1 MSHGGGGSERWL
13 VSYADFI
20 TVMFA
25 LFVVLYAMGQTDMKK
40 YKELAE
46 SLRQAFSGGP
56 AHIVDPGIN
65 MDGAGTGDSS
75 PRPITFEDMGSQTT
89 DSMDVASRMSTVL
102 NAYNMEGDVSV
113 QNNIEGMLIS
123 LSEQLLFYP
132 GTSDLKE
139 SAYPVLDSLA
149 EMLMSMENDVRVEGH
164 TDDTPPQNPAYA
176 SNWELSVARAVKVVN
191 YLIDAGIA
199 PERMTASGKGEY
211 SPVFPNDS
219 PEHRAYN
226 SRADIIIIYPI
237 ESEIMNL
244 DFELFSSSDSEP
256 ELEEPEG

>member
-1 MSHGGGGSERWL
+1 MSKDGDSNRWL
-13 VSYADFI
+13 VSYSDFI
-20 TVMFA
+20 SCTFA
-25 LFVVLYAMGQTDMKK
+25 LFVVLYAMGRTDLEK
-40 YKELAE
+40 YKEMAE
-46 SLRQAFSGGP
+46 SFRQAFSGGP
-56 AHIVDPGIN
+56 AQVVDPGIN
-65 MDGAGTGDSS
+65 MEGVGTGDSS
-75 PRPITFEDMGSQTT
+75 PRPITFDDMGSQTT

-123 LSEQLLFYP
+123 LSEQLLFDP

-139 SAYPVLDSLA
+139 TAYPVLDSLA
-149 EMLMSMENDVRVEGH
+149 EMLLSMENDVRVEGH
-164 TDDTPPQNPAYA
+164 TDDTPPQNQAYA

-199 PERMTASGKGEY
+199 PARLTASGKGEY

-219 PEHRAYN
+219 AEHRAYN

-244 DFELFSSSDSEP
+244 DFELFSSSNSEA
-256 ELEEPEG
+256 ELEGPEG